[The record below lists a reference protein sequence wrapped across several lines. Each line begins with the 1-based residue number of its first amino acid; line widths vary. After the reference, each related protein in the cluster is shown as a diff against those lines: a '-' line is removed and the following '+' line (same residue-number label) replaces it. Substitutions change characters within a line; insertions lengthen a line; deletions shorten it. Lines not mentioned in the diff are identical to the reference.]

1 MVSTASRVSYS
12 GVEDA
17 EDLLTP
23 EFLDYVV
30 EAYDKF
36 ADRVQEVRDKREA
49 LLRKALDEGIMPTF
63 LAGHQ
68 GGRRLAGSESAGRAA
83 PAGH

>member
-1 MVSTASRVSYS
+1 MVSTASRVSYT
-12 GVEDA
+12 GVEGA

-36 ADRVQEVRDKREA
+36 ADRVQEVREKREA
-49 LLRKALDEGIMPTF
+49 LLRKALDEGVMPTSCPI
-63 LAGHQ
+63 LRLVTT
-68 GGRRLAGSESAGRAA
+68 GRCRRFRTNCGS
-83 PAGH
+83 PA